1 MSTITGPKPLK
12 QGGGDHISMPD
23 NQIRVLIVDDH
34 PGVRAGIKNL
44 IDSANDIVVMGE
56 GANGADALHLINT
69 QESDILLLDIE
80 LPDQRGD
87 RVMHRIHDVQPEM
100 KVLAV
105 SSYSDR
111 EYILGMVENGAS
123 GYITKDEAPK
133 MLLDAIRSIVK
144 EDKDWFSPRAIKN
157 SNLTPLEEQ
166 ILTEREVQILKK
178 LVTGQPRIEIADSL
192 HMNEKQLEK
201 YLILLMKKFETDS
214 MDVLKHTAERILAPP
229 QS

>member
-44 IDSANDIVVMGE
+44 IESANDIVVMGE

-69 QESDILLLDIE
+69 QKSDILLLDIE

-144 EDKDWFSPRAIKN
+144 EGKDWFSPRAIKN

>member
-1 MSTITGPKPLK
+1 MSTTTGLKPLK
-12 QGGGDHISMPD
+12 QSGGDNVSMPG

-34 PGVRAGIKNL
+34 AGVRAGIKNL
-44 IDSANDIVVMGE
+44 IDSAKDIIVMGE
-56 GANGADALHLINT
+56 GANGADALRLVNT
-69 QESDILLLDIE
+69 QKSDILLLDIE

-87 RVMHRIHDVQPEM
+87 RVMHRIHEVQPEM

-144 EDKDWFSPRAIKN
+144 EGKDWFSPRAIKN

-178 LVTGQPRIEIADSL
+178 LVTGQPRIKIADSL

-214 MDVLKHTAERILAPP
+214 MDVLKHTAERILARY

>member
-144 EDKDWFSPRAIKN
+144 EGKDWFSPRAIKN

>member
-44 IDSANDIVVMGE
+44 IESANDIVVMGE

-87 RVMHRIHDVQPEM
+87 RVMHRIHDLQPEM

-144 EDKDWFSPRAIKN
+144 EGKDWFSPRAIKN

>member
-1 MSTITGPKPLK
+1 MPLVKARGDNVSMS
-12 QGGGDHISMPD
+12 D

-44 IDSANDIVVMGE
+44 IGSSKDIVVMGE
-56 GANGADALHLINT
+56 GANGADALRLINT
-69 QESDILLLDIE
+69 QKSDILLLDIE

-87 RVMHRIHDVQPEM
+87 RVMHHIRELQPEM

-111 EYILGMVENGAS
+111 EYILGMVENGAA

-144 EDKDWFSPRAIKN
+144 EGKDWFSPRAIKN

-166 ILTEREVQILKK
+166 ILTEREVHILKQ
-178 LVTGQPRIEIADSL
+178 LLTDQSREQIASSL
-192 HMNEKQLEK
+192 QMEEKQLEK
-201 YLILLMKKFETDS
+201 YLALLLKKFETDS
-214 MDVLKHTAERILAPP
+214 MDVLKNNAQRILARHE
-229 QS
+229 S